1 MSKLSHSGT
10 TISTSCRSQAHPS
23 YSHSPL
29 GLFLNLHNAKE
40 QIKFEIAV
48 LCLRTIRRSLMSDST
63 KTLVNAFVN
72 SRLDYCNSLLYG
84 IGEGLKD
91 RLQRVQNA
99 AARLV
104 SGAKKYDHITP
115 IMMDLHWL
123 PIRRRV
129 TFKVATLV
137 YKCLHGCAPVYLAD
151 DCVAVSSI
159 AGRRFLRSAAHLE
172 LTVPRTRTITSGPR
186 AFPVCGPTVWNSLPC
201 TLRSPELSYN
211 CFRKKLKTDLFL
223 KSY

>member
-1 MSKLSHSGT
+1 MSFLLLPAASNSDN
-10 TISTSCRSQAHPS
+10 PEV
-23 YSHSPL
+23 L
-29 GLFLNLHNAKE
+29 DVGLN
-40 QIKFEIAV
+40 
-48 LCLRTIRRSLMSDST
+48 

-84 IGEGLKD
+84 VGEGLMD

-104 SGAKKYDHITP
+104 SGDKKYDHITP

-123 PIRRRV
+123 SIRRRV

-172 LTVPRTRTITSGPR
+172 FTVPMTRTMTSDPR

-211 CFRKKLKTDLFL
+211 CFRKKLKTELFL
-223 KSY
+223 KSC